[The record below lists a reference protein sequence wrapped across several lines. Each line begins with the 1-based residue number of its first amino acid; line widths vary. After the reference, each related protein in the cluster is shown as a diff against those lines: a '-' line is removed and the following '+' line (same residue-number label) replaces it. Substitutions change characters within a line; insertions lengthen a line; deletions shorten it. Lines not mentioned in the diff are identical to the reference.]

1 MDIKADGST
10 LWASTTAGYL
20 LRTDDYGET
29 WTHYYPN
36 TDELDLTNLNHHG
49 FSVDAYGDTLWVG
62 TMLGLNSSFDGG
74 ETWTNYSWPLD
85 GSASPDADIP
95 GNFIPTVEH
104 KVTDGKTHI
113 WVGSQRELANT
124 GMGRDGICH
133 SDDNGATWEYKAP
146 GYKAWNFAFGWD
158 GASDSRISS
167 ETVFAATDS
176 GLIVSYDL
184 GDNWD
189 VMDIQESADNAWESG
204 TLVSAVAVVQDTL
217 WVTSS
222 NGIARSDD
230 WGKSWRLFKGITRV
244 RTLDTGNDDIGI
256 STEFDNV
263 ETYAFPNPITPHRSD
278 RDYSRARIYYSL
290 ENDHEITVKIYDY
303 RGRLIRTLVDGES
316 RSGGRDYQEVWDGTD
331 SDSRVVPN
339 GVYFYVIENN
349 RGDSARGK
357 IMVLD

>member
-1 MDIKADGST
+1 MTVIYTRQVMACPFQLTAVPSWRKVDVTDLFPERSEFKYPGSLTITWDIKADGST

-133 SDDNGATWEYKAP
+133 SDDNGATWEYKVP

-204 TLVSAVAVVQDTL
+204 TLVS
-217 WVTSS
+217 
-222 NGIARSDD
+222 RC
-230 WGKSWRLFKGITRV
+230 RR
-244 RTLDTGNDDIGI
+244 
-256 STEFDNV
+256 
-263 ETYAFPNPITPHRSD
+263 
-278 RDYSRARIYYSL
+278 
-290 ENDHEITVKIYDY
+290 
-303 RGRLIRTLVDGES
+303 
-316 RSGGRDYQEVWDGTD
+316 RSGYSVGNE
-331 SDSRVVPN
+331 
-339 GVYFYVIENN
+339 F
-349 RGDSARGK
+349 
-357 IMVLD
+357 